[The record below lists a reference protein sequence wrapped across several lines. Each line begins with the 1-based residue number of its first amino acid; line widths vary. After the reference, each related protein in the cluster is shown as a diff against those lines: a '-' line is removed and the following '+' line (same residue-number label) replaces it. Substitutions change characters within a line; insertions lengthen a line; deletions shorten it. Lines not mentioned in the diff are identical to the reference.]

1 MNRKYS
7 LDNEDFTLLQSYL
20 GGETFSSLVLSVSI
34 PDTPKIEVYHLKHT
48 TLCLMDKKLDI
59 FARNEI
65 TIRET
70 ASYLEEVCGI
80 KLKDK

>member
-1 MNRKYS
+1 MNKRYS
-7 LDNEDFTLLQSYL
+7 FDNEDFALLQSYL
-20 GGETFSSLVLSVSI
+20 SGETFSSLVLSVNL
-34 PDTPKIEVYHLKHT
+34 PDITPIEVYHLKHT
-48 TLCLMDKKLDI
+48 TLCLGDKKLDI